1 MLDRGTQ
8 IEEVSV
14 HGQAAPDHLQPS
26 REETGKTQGFAI
38 PWPWLEGCSA
48 EEWRI
53 GPSLP
58 PVTRA
63 AYCGLGPTARGW
75 EDALL
80 VSGIPSG
87 FYIHV

>member
-1 MLDRGTQ
+1 MLDRGTR
-8 IEEVSV
+8 IEEASV

-38 PWPWLEGCSA
+38 LWPWLEGCSV
-48 EEWRI
+48 EEQRAS
-53 GPSLP
+53 PSLP
-58 PVTRA
+58 TVTRA

-87 FYIHV
+87 FYM